1 MPVELNT
8 WTTVSALNIGNF
20 SEILNFTETH
30 KIDHSWALLDSP
42 DPFNVKYKNTYTEV
56 DVPDVIRPLV
66 AVNRNNQSEIQAY
79 IELQDNIRSIN
90 IKDYLI

>member
-30 KIDHSWALLDSP
+30 KIDHSWALLRNP
-42 DPFNVKYKNTYTEV
+42 DPFNVRYKNTYTDV
-56 DVPDVIRPLV
+56 DVPDVIKPFV
-66 AVNRNNQSEIQAY
+66 AVSRNNQSDIQSY
-79 IELQDNIRSIN
+79 IDLQDKIRGIN
-90 IKDYLI
+90 VKDYLI